1 MKIALLN
8 DSKQG
13 LGGGFSFRRNLSK
26 GLKAL
31 GHQIVEDVSSADIAL
46 ISGATMVTRNTVR
59 EVKDK
64 GVKLVTRIDNV
75 PRNSRNRNT
84 GTSRLKDYAIWADEV
99 VYQCRWAQDYLS
111 DFLERKGVIVY
122 NSVDEEIF
130 KPEGPS
136 LSYGA
141 DGSSPIYL
149 YSRFSRDET
158 KRYEEAW
165 YEYQLIHKKNPNAKL
180 VLIGQFSP
188 EHQQYNFD
196 FFRGE
201 KYQEPKVIDTP
212 EEMARVYRGCDYLMA
227 VYFCD
232 CYSNTYLEA
241 LMSGVKL
248 SNTNMSGGTPELIE
262 NFKKGREFN
271 SLKRMAEDYVEV
283 FERLLNGK

>member
-13 LGGGFSFRRNLSK
+13 LGGAWSFMSNISK

-31 GHQIVEDVSSADIAL
+31 GHEVVDNAFNADIAL
-46 ISGATMVTRNTVR
+46 ISGATMVSRDTVR
-59 EVKDK
+59 NLKDR

-75 PRNSRNRNT
+75 PRNSNNRNT
-84 GTSRLKDYAIWADEV
+84 GTSRLKDYATWADEV
-99 VYQCRWAQDYLS
+99 VYQCEWAKDYLS
-111 DFLERKGVIVY
+111 YFLEKEGVIVY

-136 LSYGA
+136 LGYNA

-180 VLIGQFSP
+180 VLIGKFSP
-188 EHQQYNFD
+188 EHQKYNFD

-201 KYQEPKVIDTP
+201 KYEIPRIIDNP

-227 VYFCD
+227 PYFND

-241 LMSGVKL
+241 LMCGVEL
-248 SNTNMSGGTPELIE
+248 YGVNMSGGTSELIE
-262 NFKKGREFN
+262 NFNKGREFN
-271 SLKRMAEDYVEV
+271 SLKRMTEDYVRV
-283 FERLLNGK
+283 FERLLK